1 MGVLVST
8 RQSSRTSLGSRGRC
22 RAAGFAVVCSQGDR
36 NTATLTSWSNSVNVV
51 TTIVSSGASLEV
63 GVALVR
69 QCTIT
74 RDRET
79 ICRASTHVTLEL
91 GCGRGQ
97 DATTT
102 ITVSE
107 TTFGIDAVGSLSI
120 GKSRGLAD
128 SILTIAKL
136 QKVLVQLDSR
146 TMAVQR
152 RVTTHLADDTARAT
166 GGSQMEAAGGHKVSK
181 LSVKTTRLTHQVE
194 SRAISASAAAMRA
207 AETKIDFMIVILA
220 MR

>member
-1 MGVLVST
+1 
-8 RQSSRTSLGSRGRC
+8 
-22 RAAGFAVVCSQGDR
+22 
-36 NTATLTSWSNSVNVV
+36 
-51 TTIVSSGASLEV
+51 
-63 GVALVR
+63 
-69 QCTIT
+69 
-74 RDRET
+74 
-79 ICRASTHVTLEL
+79 L